1 MPPPTMPRSLIPRT
15 CEYVMLHGKMDF
27 ADVTKLR
34 ISRWEDDPIL
44 SRWAQCNHRGPQKR
58 KAGESETQKMCWWD
72 QRPESLKERWRC
84 YAAGYED
91 GGSDHKPKNASSLWK
106 LEMSSNHW
114 YLRLSPDLPEGMQ
127 LCNMPI
133 LAQWDAFW
141 NSELKNSK
149 KINLCCSKLLSL
161 WQFVRAATWKS
172 NTGFFNDGVK
182 LKLCSIKRGQLSV

>member
-1 MPPPTMPRSLIPRT
+1 MPRSLIPRT

-149 KINLCCSKLLSL
+149 KINLCCSKLLIQGNL
-161 WQFVRAATWKS
+161 FQQQQETCCPKRQFQEV
-172 NTGFFNDGVK
+172 
-182 LKLCSIKRGQLSV
+182 I